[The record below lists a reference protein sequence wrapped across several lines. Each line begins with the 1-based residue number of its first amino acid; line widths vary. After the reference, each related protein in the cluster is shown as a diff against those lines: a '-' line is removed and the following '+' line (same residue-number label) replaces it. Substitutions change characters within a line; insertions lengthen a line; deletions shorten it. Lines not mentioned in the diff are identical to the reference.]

1 MVGVEADLCNDMTG
15 EGFVQPHPHDG
26 VDVVNLVPA
35 VLEEALVVE
44 EETCS
49 ALHPPPQ
56 YVVTLVPGEG
66 IREGGRREG
75 GGNREGWEG
84 LVLGG
89 AGVVDGRVITSG
101 HGSTT
106 STASTVVLDGEEELE
121 SEGCGGGTIRV
132 KEGGWGGGGG
142 GQMSVDAVENQLQA
156 RVQVVM
162 SLSHELV
169 PPHLQALGDEF
180 VRALG
185 TARTGF
191 LKSSPG

>member
-1 MVGVEADLCNDMTG
+1 M
-15 EGFVQPHPHDG
+15 
-26 VDVVNLVPA
+26 
-35 VLEEALVVE
+35 
-44 EETCS
+44 
-49 ALHPPPQ
+49 
-56 YVVTLVPGEG
+56 
-66 IREGGRREG
+66 
-75 GGNREGWEG
+75 GW
-84 LVLGG
+84 
-89 AGVVDGRVITSG
+89 
-101 HGSTT
+101 
-106 STASTVVLDGEEELE
+106 
-121 SEGCGGGTIRV
+121 
-132 KEGGWGGGGG
+132 GGG